1 MATKGL
7 PKRKK
12 RSSRTTRRKTNRRR
26 TYRRRC
32 IRRGGTYNPSDATI
46 QQYAGV
52 PLTNGGLVTSDAGAD
67 SFTGTRAELEL
78 RNRYRDF
85 QGGVGDG
92 TD

>member
-7 PKRKK
+7 PKRK
-12 RSSRTTRRKTNRRR
+12 RRSRTTRRKTNRRR

-32 IRRGGTYNPSDATI
+32 IRRGGSLKPRDATI

-52 PLTNGGLVTSDAGAD
+52 PLRNGGLVTSAAGAD
-67 SFTGTRAELEL
+67 SFTGTFNQMRIHKE
-78 RNRYRDF
+78 YMDF

>member
-7 PKRKK
+7 PKRK

-26 TYRRRC
+26 THRRRC
-32 IRRGGTYNPSDATI
+32 IRRGGSLKPSYATTKE
-46 QQYAGV
+46 YDGV
-52 PLTNGGLVTSDAGAD
+52 PLKNGGLVTSSAGAD
-67 SFTGTRAELEL
+67 SFTGTFNQMRAHKE
-78 RNRYRDF
+78 YMDF